1 MVIEARLF
9 DKPVR
14 QAKSLNGDYHAV
26 RLTTLSIG
34 RSMLSDGKALS
45 EKSLKT
51 VPVSFALSKMPI
63 CSSARSNVK
72 ISFENNHPIR
82 VEADN
87 SLWIQVN
94 SG

>member
-34 RSMLSDGKALS
+34 SSMLSDGKALS
-45 EKSLKT
+45 ERGQFGYRKLLYVKMVF
-51 VPVSFALSKMPI
+51 VPLS
-63 CSSARSNVK
+63 CGRA
-72 ISFENNHPIR
+72 
-82 VEADN
+82 
-87 SLWIQVN
+87 
-94 SG
+94 